1 MRHIT
6 SCSGQARRLLS
17 DDGPAAPTRP
27 RSKKRTRR
35 EPNGRA
41 RPPPQMP
48 HSQSHSIYASRRRML
63 LSPSCAQLTISWN
76 ATRVTGPRR
85 MECLTVVLPHH
96 CPCGQATTAYSLR
109 SGHEVCRIGTSP
121 AAYFLSPSSMLRRQ
135 SRQSRQSPI
144 IHARRAS
151 NGHGQPPPPAPVQL
165 CKVRRQTRRGV
176 PTPPLERDYEY
187 ARLHARFRQLGFTL
201 GFVSSRSVSSARAHA
216 RPTAASLTRPSH
228 DSSHSAPSAVTR
240 PSHYSSHR
248 YGWHRL
254 QRRAYSPQP
263 ARPQS

>member
-85 MECLTVVLPHH
+85 TADGVPDGRIASPVPVWASHDRLFIAIGARGMPHRDLTRRLLP
-96 CPCGQATTAYSLR
+96 L
-109 SGHEVCRIGTSP
+109 
-121 AAYFLSPSSMLRRQ
+121 
-135 SRQSRQSPI
+135 PI
-144 IHARRAS
+144 IHATSPVSSISSVSHNPCQTRFQWPRAA
-151 NGHGQPPPPAPVQL
+151 PAPCARTTLQSPQADAARGADPPTRERL
-165 CKVRRQTRRGV
+165 RVRSASRSV
-176 PTPPLERDYEY
+176 SS
-187 ARLHARFRQLGFTL
+187 ARLHARFRQFTL
-201 GFVSSRSVSSARAHA
+201 GFVSSSTRTPDSGLTHA
-216 RPTAASLTRPSH
+216 
-228 DSSHSAPSAVTR
+228 
-240 PSHYSSHR
+240 
-248 YGWHRL
+248 
-254 QRRAYSPQP
+254 PQP
-263 ARPQS
+263 

>member
-85 MECLTVVLPHH
+85 TADGVPDGRIASPLPVWASHDRLFIAIGARGMPHRDLTRRLLP
-96 CPCGQATTAYSLR
+96 L
-109 SGHEVCRIGTSP
+109 
-121 AAYFLSPSSMLRRQ
+121 
-135 SRQSRQSPI
+135 PI
-144 IHARRAS
+144 IHATSPVSSISSVSHNPCQTRFQWPRAA
-151 NGHGQPPPPAPVQL
+151 PAPCARTTLQSPQADAARGADPPTRERL
-165 CKVRRQTRRGV
+165 RVRSASRSV
-176 PTPPLERDYEY
+176 SS
-187 ARLHARFRQLGFTL
+187 ARLHARFRQFTL
-201 GFVSSRSVSSARAHA
+201 GFVSSSTRTPDSGLTHA
-216 RPTAASLTRPSH
+216 
-228 DSSHSAPSAVTR
+228 
-240 PSHYSSHR
+240 
-248 YGWHRL
+248 
-254 QRRAYSPQP
+254 PQP
-263 ARPQS
+263 

>member
-1 MRHIT
+1 
-6 SCSGQARRLLS
+6 
-17 DDGPAAPTRP
+17 
-27 RSKKRTRR
+27 
-35 EPNGRA
+35 
-41 RPPPQMP
+41 
-48 HSQSHSIYASRRRML
+48 
-63 LSPSCAQLTISWN
+63 
-76 ATRVTGPRR
+76 
-85 MECLTVVLPHH
+85 LPHH

-109 SGHEVCRIGTSP
+109 SGHEECRIETSP

-135 SRQSRQSPI
+135 SRQFHQSRQSPI

-151 NGHGQPPPPAPVQL
+151 NVSSISSVSSVSSVPHHPCQTRFQWPRAAPAPCVQL
-165 CKVRRQTRRGV
+165 CKVRRHTRRGV
-176 PTPPLERDYEY
+176 PPPPPPLERLRVR
-187 ARLHARFRQLGFTL
+187 ATSRSVSSTRLHARFRQLDFTI